1 MRRSIKQILA
11 IFFCFELFSTAAVA
25 QPAADPISCDEPYIV
40 QPGDTLRAIAQRAYS
55 TDGFD
60 ALYQVNQ
67 QTIGPNPNA
76 IDVGMSLI
84 VPCDLEQSQEQS
96 QSQDQDQ
103 DQDQDQSQA
112 QSQDQTQTQ
121 DVLGPDF
128 SPALG
133 TSATNQ
139 PGALAEIATGTEAV
153 LVFNRAAAPNFILNV
168 EIIDKYLAE
177 ITEITQGRVRFVDP
191 PEVVQDPRV
200 QLDLVLSGSVDGA
213 YVFNG
218 HLAESHPLLQ
228 LPMNPLMGGTAE
240 QTAVALWRLHQEYLS
255 NTDYLDGIR
264 LLGFIGAPAAHVW
277 RLKENSVSPG
287 ENIWA
292 SNEYTVP
299 YFDGLDTRGAS
310 AVQEENAAW
319 LSEFEEQRGEKLTL
333 VMAHGAALAG
343 GIWKDNNRVVTE
355 IKNGV
360 YTPTFSVVLSEAAW
374 EKISPIDQAAIFS
387 LSGESLSQR
396 SAAWDS
402 FDNGLRL
409 RMLEQGLEA
418 IEADMAL
425 LSEIQDQSRIGLEKW
440 MAVADSNGISGYQ
453 AINDYL
459 ENLSTLEK

>member
-1 MRRSIKQILA
+1 MKCPIKQILA
-11 IFFCFELFSTAAVA
+11 IVLCFELFSTAAIA
-25 QPAADPISCDEPYIV
+25 QPAADPINCGEPYSV
-40 QPGDTLRAIAQRAYS
+40 QQGDTLRSITQRAYS
-55 TDGFD
+55 TDRFD

-67 QTIGPNPNA
+67 QTIGPNPNV
-76 IDVGMSLI
+76 IDIGMRLA
-84 VPCDLEQSQEQS
+84 VPCDL
-96 QSQDQDQ
+96 DQ
-103 DQDQDQSQA
+103 DQDQDQSQS
-112 QSQDQTQTQ
+112 QSQTQ
-121 DVLGPDF
+121 DVLGPGFLQQSD
-128 SPALG
+128 S
-133 TSATNQ
+133 SATDQ
-139 PGALAEIATGTEAV
+139 FGALALVATGTEAV
-153 LVFNRAAAPNFILNV
+153 LIFNRAAAPNFILNI

-191 PEVVQDPRV
+191 PEIEQDPRL
-200 QLDLVLSGSVDGA
+200 QLELVLSGSVDGA

-240 QTAVALWRLHQEYLS
+240 QTAIALWRLHEDYLS
-255 NTDYLDGIR
+255 STDYWGGVR

-277 RLKENSVSPG
+277 RLKENSVFPG
-287 ENIWA
+287 ENIWEN
-292 SNEYTVP
+292 NEYTVP
-299 YFDGLDTRGAS
+299 YFDGLDTRGAT

-319 LSEFEEQRGEKLTL
+319 LSKFEDQRGENLTL

-360 YTPTFSVVLSEAAW
+360 YTPTFSVILSDAAW
-374 EKISPIDQAAIFS
+374 EKISPIDQAAILS

-402 FDNGLRL
+402 FDNGLRF
-409 RMLEQGLEA
+409 RMLEQGLEV

-425 LSEIQDQSRIGLEKW
+425 LSELQDQSRSGLEKW
-440 MAVADSNGISGYQ
+440 IAVADSNGISGYE